1 MALLPIN
8 WDAPRDA
15 PHGAPDEQFRAAV
28 LEAIPGA
35 QIAAMVIM
43 DGKMHRFKVE
53 GDKSTEKSGWYCVY
67 GDGLFPAGAFGSWR
81 HDISKKWRADIGRA
95 PTLEELEFARQKAEA
110 AREAQRA
117 EEKRRKKA
125 AAEKACEMYESL
137 PDAPNEHP
145 YLIRKGVKAHGLKLT
160 PEGALFMPVMV
171 DVDAITSSQMIFP
184 DGSKRFQPGGALKG
198 AFFPIPA
205 TAQNPSRKVYLVEG
219 YATGASVWEALHG
232 EANVFVCLNAG
243 NLQNAAVRLSEIL
256 HGAEFVVVADNDKS
270 GIGQAKAKEAAEAVG
285 GVVITPPEEGQ
296 DANDYAQSGG
306 DLRALLTGEREWFP
320 MTRARDF
327 LKRVAVPHWIIDR
340 YLLAGGIQM
349 DFGASGSGKSFVE
362 IDKACCIACPSIA
375 DWHGERIDHG
385 RVVYLAG
392 EDSEGV
398 KLRVIG
404 WMQYKGVTV
413 PPDLVVSDGALD
425 LDDESGTNADKLI
438 AKIRQMCDEDG
449 SGAPVWIVI
458 DTLARFMSGDE
469 NKAQDSKL
477 LIDAAAKFKSA
488 FGCAVTFVHH
498 TGLNPD
504 AKNRARGSSAW
515 KGAMDME
522 TRISCSSGSDI
533 ISIAVTKAKN
543 SLQPEKTLKKRVFEL
558 GPDWRDQYGRP
569 VTTLVLEDCDGTE
582 LEEEPKKSLS
592 RAEHRGLQT
601 WRDAAKQAGKIIDGH
616 LGVHVDDWRNFFY
629 ASSTEDNVLSK
640 RQTFHRIRKKLVE
653 SGELSVND
661 DFYFRAG
668 FAADLEEAE
677 LMEAKEA
684 SQNP

>member
-8 WDAPRDA
+8 WDVPHEANGTPDAQFRDA
-15 PHGAPDEQFRAAV
+15 VAD
-28 LEAIPGA
+28 AIPGA
-35 QIAAMVIM
+35 QIASTVVM

-53 GDKSTEKSGWYCVY
+53 GDKSAEKSGWYCLY

-81 HDISKKWRADIGRA
+81 HDISKKWRADIGHM
-95 PTLEELEFARQKAEA
+95 PTPEELEFARQKAEA

-117 EEKRRKKA
+117 EEKKRKKA
-125 AAEKACEMYESL
+125 AAEKARELYETL
-137 PDAPNEHP
+137 PDATNDHP
-145 YLIRKGVKAHGLKLT
+145 YLVRKGVKSHALKVT
-160 PEGALFMPVMV
+160 PDGALMMPIMQ
-171 DVDAITSSQMIFP
+171 DADAITSSQMIYP

-198 AFFPIPA
+198 CFFPIPA

-219 YATGASVWEALHG
+219 YATGASVFEALKG

-243 NLQNAAVRLSEIL
+243 NLSSAAVRLSEIM

-285 GVVITPPEEGQ
+285 GTVIIPPTEGQ

-327 LKRVAVPHWIIDR
+327 FKKVSVPHWIIDR

-362 IDKACCIACPSIA
+362 IDKACCIACPAIS

-404 WMQYKGVTV
+404 WMQCKGITA
-413 PPDLVVSDGALD
+413 PPDLIVSDGALD
-425 LDDESGTNADKLI
+425 LDDETGTNADKLI
-438 AKIRQMCDEDG
+438 CKIQEMCDEDK
-449 SGAPVWIVI
+449 SAPPVWVVI

-477 LIDAAAKFKSA
+477 LIDAAAKFKNA

-522 TRISCSSGSDI
+522 TRISCASGSDI

-543 SLQPEKTLKKRVFEL
+543 SLQPEKTLKKKVFEL
-558 GPDWRDQYGRP
+558 GSDWRDQYGRP

-582 LEEEPKKSLS
+582 EDDSPRPALS
-592 RAEHRGLQT
+592 KAEHRGLQT
-601 WRDAAKQAGKIIDGH
+601 WRDAAKQAGKEIDGH
-616 LGVHVDDWRNFFY
+616 LGVHVEDWRKVFY
-629 ASSTEDNVLSK
+629 ASSTEDSMSSK
-640 RQTFHRIRKKLVE
+640 RQAFHRIRKSLVE
-653 SGELSVND
+653 GGELTVND

-668 FAADLEEAE
+668 FTADLEEAD
-677 LMEAKEA
+677 LMDGETGQE
-684 SQNP
+684 

>member
-8 WDAPRDA
+8 WDAPLDA
-15 PHGAPDEQFRAAV
+15 PHGTPDAQFRGAV
-28 LEAIPGA
+28 ADAIPGA
-35 QIAAMVIM
+35 QIASTVVM

-53 GDKSTEKSGWYCVY
+53 GDKSAEKSGWYCLY

-81 HDISKKWRADIGRA
+81 HDISKKWRADIGHM
-95 PTLEELEFARQKAEA
+95 PTPEELEFARQKAEA

-117 EEKRRKKA
+117 EEKKRKKA
-125 AAEKACEMYESL
+125 ASEKARELYETL
-137 PDAPNEHP
+137 PDATNDHP
-145 YLIRKGVKAHGLKLT
+145 YLVRKGVKSHALKLT
-160 PEGALFMPVMV
+160 PDGALMMPIMH
-171 DVDAITSSQMIFP
+171 DADAITSSQMIYS

-198 AFFPIPA
+198 CFFPIPA

-219 YATGASVWEALHG
+219 YATGASVFEALKG

-243 NLQNAAVRLSEIL
+243 NLQCAAVRLSEIM

-285 GVVITPPEEGQ
+285 GTVIIPPTEGQ

-327 LKRVAVPHWIIDR
+327 FNRVAVPHWIIDR

-362 IDKACCIACPSIA
+362 IDKACCIACPAIQ

-404 WMQYKGVTV
+404 WMQYKGITA
-413 PPDLVVSDGALD
+413 PPDLIVSDGALD
-425 LDDESGTNADKLI
+425 LDDETGTNADKLI
-438 AKIRQMCDEDG
+438 CKIRQMCDEDR
-449 SGAPVWIVI
+449 SAPPVWVVI
-458 DTLARFMSGDE
+458 DTLSRFMSGDE

-515 KGAMDME
+515 RGAMDME
-522 TRISCSSGSDI
+522 TRISCATGSDL

-543 SLQPEKTLKKRVFEL
+543 SLQPEKTLKKKVFEL

-582 LEEEPKKSLS
+582 EDDAPRPALS
-592 RAEHRGLQT
+592 KAEHRGLQT
-601 WRDAAKQAGKIIDGH
+601 WRDAAKQAGKEIDGH
-616 LGVHVDDWRNFFY
+616 LGVHVEDWRKTFY
-629 ASSTEDNVLSK
+629 AASTEDTASSK
-640 RQTFHRIRKKLVE
+640 RVVFHRIRKSLVDKE
-653 SGELSVND
+653 ELTVND

-668 FAADLEEAE
+668 FTAELEEAD
-677 LMEAKEA
+677 LMGERNRNTE
-684 SQNP
+684 